1 MASSRAAVMRLFLF
15 AEIGVR
21 SSLFLADTNSG
32 VLQGQDLT
40 LASRFVFR
48 KPFLGVCF
56 PCV

>member
-1 MASSRAAVMRLFLF
+1 MRLFLF

-21 SSLFLADTNSG
+21 SPLFLADTNSG

-48 KPFLGVCF
+48 MPFLGVCF